1 MKKFKKIISVAIA
14 AAVALTAFA
23 GLTVS
28 AEGNITGAR
37 LKELAESDTLDKSPY
52 AAEVLEQTYMV
63 PGADVLESSGK
74 IGDIIDPKKAFAA
87 YGDAFDV
94 TRFFEAD
101 NGGSKNFDEAIA
113 AQQFSFTGNKSD
125 ISTEYYARIEPTVN
139 ADGVESNAVSV
150 FVNTLNGKLYTNL
163 NTNQSI
169 FIDDEKY
176 EKAAELINDSNIGTP
191 IKAYIFSSSHM
202 LGVETDTGCY
212 IIPFMK
218 YDDPYAS
225 YLGNDEGKIETD
237 RVYTVNEYN
246 ARKTD
251 AADNEAKARALLTQ
265 KIHEAVP
272 DIKISDELNAI
283 LEDNKTGGS
292 DSFSKYI
299 GTEPKYS
306 DVSDE
311 QAAVTNQMSDLG
323 VITGENGLFR
333 PDDNVTRAE
342 TAAMLCRLFE
352 IEPSE
357 TSDFPDVP
365 SSHWA
370 AEYIGALANEGII
383 NGFEDGTFRP
393 NDSVTYEQAVKMTEN
408 MLGLTFESDI
418 WMYGEYP
425 VGNLIVAS
433 QIGLTDDLGSFD
445 SGSAASRIDM
455 ACILSRALDSDII
468 TNCCYMDELNNEPG
482 FYSLN
487 DISLSSL
494 KNGGELT
501 GKWQRSDQEKQ
512 KYADEIEKE
521 YIEKCGGVID
531 EWNEKTGGA
540 MSKEITLRKNCALK
554 NANSVPRITT

>member
-1 MKKFKKIISVAIA
+1 MKKFKKIISAAIA
-14 AAVALTAFA
+14 AAVALNALA

-28 AEGNITGAR
+28 AEGNITAAR
-37 LKELAESDTLDKSPY
+37 LKELAESNTLDKSPY
-52 AAEVLEQTYMV
+52 AAEVLEQTYMI
-63 PGADVLESSGK
+63 PGADVLESSGR

-101 NGGSKNFDEAIA
+101 NGGSRNFDEAIA
-113 AQQFSFTGNKSD
+113 AQQFSFTGNESD
-125 ISTEYYARIEPTVN
+125 ISMEYYTRIEPTVN

-169 FIDDEKY
+169 FIDDEEY

-225 YLGNDEGKIETD
+225 YLGNDDGKIETD
-237 RVYTVNEYN
+237 RVYTVYDYN
-246 ARKTD
+246 ARKMS

-272 DIKISDELNAI
+272 DIKTADELNAI
-283 LEDNKTGGS
+283 LESNKTHGS

-299 GTEPKYS
+299 GTEPRYS
-306 DVSDE
+306 DVTAS
-311 QAAVTNQMSDLG
+311 QAAVTNQMSDLN
-323 VITGENGLFR
+323 VIIGENGLFR

-357 TSDFPDVP
+357 TAVFPDVP

-370 AEYIGALANEGII
+370 AGYIGALANEGVI

-445 SGSAASRIDM
+445 SGNAASRIDM

-468 TNCCYMDELNNEPG
+468 TNCCYLDELNNELG

-501 GKWQRSDQEKQ
+501 GKWQRSDEEKQ
-512 KYADEIEKE
+512 KYADEIGKE
-521 YIEKCGGVID
+521 YIKKCGSVID
-531 EWNEKTGGA
+531 EWNEKTGSA
-540 MSKEITLRKNCALK
+540 MSMEITLRKNCTLE
-554 NANSVPRITT
+554 NANPVPRITT

>member
-1 MKKFKKIISVAIA
+1 MKNFKKIISMAVA

-28 AEGNITGAR
+28 AEGNITAAR

-52 AAEVLEQTYMV
+52 AADVLEQNYMI
-63 PGADVLESSGK
+63 PGADVLESSGR

-94 TRFFEAD
+94 TKFFEAD

-113 AQQFSFTGNKSD
+113 AQQFSFIGNKSD
-125 ISTEYYARIEPTVN
+125 ISTEYYVRIEPTVN
-139 ADGVESNAVSV
+139 ADGARSNAVSV

-169 FIDDEKY
+169 FIDDEEY

-191 IKAYIFSSSHM
+191 IKAYIFNSIHM

-225 YLGNDEGKIETD
+225 YLGEDDGTIETD
-237 RVYTVNEYN
+237 RIYTVNEYN
-246 ARKTD
+246 ARKTG
-251 AADNEAKARALLTQ
+251 AADNEARARALLTQ
-265 KIHEAVP
+265 KIHEALP
-272 DIKISDELNAI
+272 DIKTADELNAI
-283 LEDNKTGGS
+283 LENNKTGGS

-299 GTEPKYS
+299 GTEPRYS
-306 DVSDE
+306 DVTAG
-311 QAAVTNQMSDLG
+311 QAAVTNQMSDFN

-357 TSDFPDVP
+357 TADFPDVP

-370 AEYIGALANEGII
+370 AGYIGALTNEGVI
-383 NGFEDGTFRP
+383 NGFDDGTFRP
-393 NDSVTYEQAVKMTEN
+393 DDSVTYEQAVKMTEN
-408 MLGLTFESDI
+408 LLGLTFESDV

-455 ACILSRALDSDII
+455 ACILSRTLDSDII
-468 TNCCYMDELNNEPG
+468 TNCCYLDELNNELG

-501 GKWQRSDQEKQ
+501 GKWQRSDQERQ
-512 KYADEIEKE
+512 KYADEIGKE

-540 MSKEITLRKNCALK
+540 MNKEITLRKNCTLE
-554 NANSVPRITT
+554 NANPVPRITD